1 MNEELANLLIRI
13 TSVGFDEVLQSL
25 REVEEAARRVSSGG
39 GFAKLQDTLDEI
51 ASSLDEF
58 KEGMRSATHGFT
70 TFGAGAQQSGTQ
82 LSKHTQEMQKNLQI
96 LGTLAKAYASFW
108 VMFNA
113 PRKFFATLDG
123 VAQFNR
129 QLSTM
134 AVLANMSRESL
145 IGLGAAAGTFGGS
158 SSDAADLASR
168 AELAMQSFRMGQGG
182 GAFEQAAQMYG
193 LSLAGTGAGG
203 LMQGEEALDN
213 IVAAMEK
220 LPNMADKLGLKSLLG
235 ISDAMFQVMLK
246 GTKAWEEAKK
256 SNAEYAQRLADAKA
270 RTEEWNAAT
279 AELKK
284 EWEILKTQVLADLVP
299 LVKPLIEIVTS
310 ILKKCQE
317 FHGVISAVFTIVTAI
332 GTAIAAWKFAQMV
345 KTAWGLVKALRA
357 AAAAGSALGA
367 VGGGAGAVGGLVG
380 KANPISVVAG
390 VVDAFTGFVQRQV
403 QIHSLSVAEQHL
415 ATWHNEWRAFT
426 LYSNTGHADKDG
438 NGYSLSKDDFRS
450 LLPDLSDEM
459 KSAWL
464 VAANNARQMK
474 GYEYAVNEHEYNR
487 RSRAAGEA
495 RAKGLPEVL
504 SGWEGLYE
512 ESDRVASA
520 VEEQMRSGEARA
532 KGLLTGAV
540 SGSWREE
547 RNGDA
552 SAREIRVTMHIGTV
566 QSAAENYGDFV
577 KEMLGNAKDVV
588 AQRMETAD
596 WFDSNSGVIVA

>member
-220 LPNMADKLGLKSLLG
+220 LPNMADKLGLKSMLG

-270 RTEEWNAAT
+270 KTEEWNAAT

-284 EWEILKTQVLADLVP
+284 EWEILKTQVLTDLVP

-345 KTAWGLVKALRA
+345 KTAWELVKALRA

-380 KANPISVVAG
+380 WLKDLFKGLFKGGAGGGNVMIGFAALEKAKEEE
-390 VVDAFTGFVQRQV
+390 R
-403 QIHSLSVAEQHL
+403 
-415 ATWHNEWRAFT
+415 
-426 LYSNTGHADKDG
+426 
-438 NGYSLSKDDFRS
+438 
-450 LLPDLSDEM
+450 
-459 KSAWL
+459 
-464 VAANNARQMK
+464 
-474 GYEYAVNEHEYNR
+474 
-487 RSRAAGEA
+487 RAAELGYDNVWEYKRA
-495 RAKGLPEVL
+495 RDDARIRARGGDPTSKWDRFKQAFFWNIFDDIEPQSAVE
-504 SGWEGLYE
+504 EQGLYE

>member
-25 REVEEAARRVSSGG
+25 REVEEAANRVSSGG
-39 GFAKLQDTLDEI
+39 GFAELQDTLDDI

-58 KEGMRSATHGFT
+58 KEGMRSATQGFT
-70 TFGAGAQQSGTQ
+70 TFSAGARQSGTQ
-82 LSKHTQEMQKNLQI
+82 LSAHTRELQKNQSLLVA
-96 LGTLAKAYASFW
+96 LGKAYASFW
-108 VMFNA
+108 VLFNA

-134 AVLANMSRESL
+134 SVLANMSRESL

-203 LMQGEEALDN
+203 LMKGEESLDN

-220 LPNMADKLGLKSLLG
+220 LPNMADKLGLKSMLG

-246 GTKAWEEAKK
+246 GTKAWEDAKK

-270 RTEEWNAAT
+270 RTEEWNATT

-284 EWEILKTQVLADLVP
+284 EWEILKTQIFVDLAPYV
-299 LVKPLIEIVTS
+299 VKIVNWVKELTHDS
-310 ILKKCQE
+310 GKLHE
-317 FHGVISAVFTIVTAI
+317 LLSAVYASAVAI
-332 GTAIAAWKFAQMV
+332 GTAIAAWKIGGAVMSVLKLVAAF
-345 KTAWGLVKALRA
+345 KTLKAVSA
-357 AAAAGSALGA
+357 ATSALGA
-367 VGGGAGAVGGLVG
+367 VGGGAGAVGGLIG
-380 KANPISVVAG
+380 KANPISVVTGA
-390 VVDAFTGFVQRQV
+390 VDAVAGGFQRQV
-403 QIHSLSVAEQHL
+403 QIHSLSVVEQHL
-415 ATWHNEWRAFT
+415 AMWHNEWRAFT
-426 LYSNTGHADKDG
+426 LYANTGHADKDG
-438 NGYSLSKDDFRS
+438 NGYSLSKDAFGR
-450 LLPDLSDEM
+450 LLPGLGDDM
-459 KSAWL
+459 KAAWL
-464 VAANNARQMK
+464 VAANNARRMK

-487 RSRAAGEA
+487 RSRAAG
-495 RAKGLPEVL
+495 
-504 SGWEGLYE
+504 
-512 ESDRVASA
+512 
-520 VEEQMRSGEARA
+520 
-532 KGLLTGAV
+532 
-540 SGSWREE
+540 
-547 RNGDA
+547 GDA
-552 SAREIRVTMHIGTV
+552 ASGGASQKEIRVTMHIGTV

>member
-25 REVEEAARRVSSGG
+25 REVEEAANRVSSGG
-39 GFAKLQDTLDEI
+39 GFAKLQDTLDDI

-70 TFGAGAQQSGTQ
+70 TFSAGARQSGTQ
-82 LSKHTQEMQKNLQI
+82 LSAHTQELQKNQQI

-134 AVLANMSRESL
+134 SVLANMSRESL

-203 LMQGEEALDN
+203 LMKGEESLDN

-220 LPNMADKLGLKSLLG
+220 LPNMADKLGLKSMLG

-246 GTKAWEEAKK
+246 GTKAWEDAKK

-284 EWEILKTQVLADLVP
+284 EWEILKTQIFADLVP
-299 LVKPLIEIVTS
+299 LIKPLIEIVTS
-310 ILKKCQE
+310 IVKKCQE

-332 GTAIAAWKFAQMV
+332 GTAIAAWKFVQMV
-345 KTAWGLVKALRA
+345 KTAWELVKALRA

-367 VGGGAGAVGGLVG
+367 VGGGAGAVGGGAGAVGGLVG
-380 KANPISVVAG
+380 WLKGLFKGLFKGGAG
-390 VVDAFTGFVQRQV
+390 GGNVMIGF
-403 QIHSLSVAEQHL
+403 
-415 ATWHNEWRAFT
+415 
-426 LYSNTGHADKDG
+426 
-438 NGYSLSKDDFRS
+438 
-450 LLPDLSDEM
+450 
-459 KSAWL
+459 
-464 VAANNARQMK
+464 AALEKVKEEER
-474 GYEYAVNEHEYNR
+474 
-487 RSRAAGEA
+487 RAAELGYGNVWEYDRARDDARIRARGGDPTSKWDRFKQAFFWNIFDDIEPQSAVEEQMRSGEA
-495 RAKGLPEVL
+495 RAKGLSAVL
-504 SGWEGLYE
+504 SGWEGLYGK
-512 ESDRVASA
+512 SDRVASA

-532 KGLLTGAV
+532 KGLLAGDV
-540 SGSWREE
+540 VGGWREE
-547 RNGDA
+547 RNGGA
-552 SAREIRVTMHIGTV
+552 STKEIRVTMHIGTV